1 MARGV
6 RWFVAG
12 SAVSLIVVAAVTS
25 GAQDTDPGETIMNAA
40 CQSCHNV
47 RVIQVQAMDVDGWTK
62 RVSQEIEKGAKVS
75 KEDVPVLV
83 SYLAEHHGPVPEG
96 RGKEILLNI
105 CTMCH
110 DLGRIRLGHR
120 SPEEWEETLVSMLN
134 EGAPLSEEQFPII
147 HAYLSK
153 NFGIE

>member
-12 SAVSLIVVAAVTS
+12 SAVSLIFVAAVTG

-75 KEDVPVLV
+75 REDVP
-83 SYLAEHHGPVPEG
+83 
-96 RGKEILLNI
+96 
-105 CTMCH
+105 
-110 DLGRIRLGHR
+110 
-120 SPEEWEETLVSMLN
+120 TL
-134 EGAPLSEEQFPII
+134 
-147 HAYLSK
+147 
-153 NFGIE
+153 